1 MSAAYL
7 PVLCT
12 PCARVNLQS
21 VQPGQVPTCRTCG
34 AESVVLPGAV
44 YGEADV
50 SLFERIETS
59 VRSLQISR
67 GVAER
72 VMLELRDVA
81 LRANAPESVLLNVV
95 DHLPTLHFL
104 IPALHVEPTLAPER
118 QLLTRATGMVLTIIS
133 ARLRELASP

>member
-1 MSAAYL
+1 
-7 PVLCT
+7 
-12 PCARVNLQS
+12 VNLQN
-21 VQPGQVPTCRTCG
+21 VRPGQVPSCRTCG
-34 AESVVLPGAV
+34 TESVVLPGAI

-59 VRSLQISR
+59 VRSLQVSR

-104 IPALHVEPTLAPER
+104 IPALHVEPTLPPER
-118 QLLTRATGMVLTIIS
+118 RVLTRATGMVLTIIS